1 MGGKKQDFHKCFFCK
16 RLVHDSFLG
25 DFCKNGHGVR
35 VCKDCQRDIIFFKPK
50 ARLEVFPEIVSF
62 FEGLDIYWKDNDD

>member
-1 MGGKKQDFHKCFFCK
+1 MGGKKQVFHKCFLCE

-25 DFCKNGHGVR
+25 DFRTYEYNVR
-35 VCKDCQRDIIFFKPK
+35 ACKDCQRDIIFFKPK
-50 ARLEVFPEIVSF
+50 TRLEVFPEIVSF